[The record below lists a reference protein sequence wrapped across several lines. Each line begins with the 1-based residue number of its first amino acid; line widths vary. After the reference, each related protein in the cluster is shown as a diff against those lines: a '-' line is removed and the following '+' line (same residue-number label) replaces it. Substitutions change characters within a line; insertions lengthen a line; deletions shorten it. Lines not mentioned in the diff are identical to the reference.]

1 MHRTKLSLAIAAVIA
16 FTAPAKAVV
25 IEAQSTA
32 TQTLTSPLFGGS
44 VVVTASGPQTFT
56 LDLDA
61 GTASVTSLF
70 QGTDLPNAGA
80 PGTFLPYDL
89 YNTATTGTVVAV
101 PGGYN
106 INFELLFELKITEP
120 TFGGMTFETKQNAT
134 FFTAD
139 ASLPFAPGTVFSDQ
153 TPPDT
158 LPIFLKSD
166 PLGLLAGFGLAVG
179 DVTGTSSLR
188 TVTIN
193 SAVPEPS
200 SFALVAAGLV
210 GAAAWRFRRRNECS
224 RHRSA

>member
-1 MHRTKLSLAIAAVIA
+1 MHRMKLGLALAAVLS
-16 FTAPAKAVV
+16 FTASARAVV

-32 TQTLTSPLFGGS
+32 TQTLNSPLFGGS
-44 VVVTASGPQTFT
+44 VVVTSTGPQTFT
-56 LDLDA
+56 LDLAA

-70 QGTDLPNAGA
+70 HGTDLPNAGA

-120 TFGGMTFETKQNAT
+120 SFGGMTFETKQNAT

-139 ASLPFAPGTVFSDQ
+139 ASLPFAPGTVFSDP

-166 PLGLLAGFGLAVG
+166 PNGLLAGFGLSVG
-179 DVTGTSSLR
+179 DQTGASSLR

-200 SFALVAAGLV
+200 SIALVSAGLL
-210 GAAAWRFRRRNECS
+210 GGIAWRIRRR
-224 RHRSA
+224 RAVK

>member
-1 MHRTKLSLAIAAVIA
+1 MHCTKLGLALAAVLAIAGS
-16 FTAPAKAVV
+16 AKAVV

-44 VVVTASGPQTFT
+44 VNITASGPQTFT

-70 QGTDLPNAGA
+70 HGTDLPNAGA

-134 FFTAD
+134 FFASN
-139 ASLPFAPGTVFSDQ
+139 ASLPFAAGTVFSDP
-153 TPPDT
+153 TPPDM

-166 PLGLLAGFGLAVG
+166 PLGLLGPFGLSVG
-179 DVTGTSSLR
+179 NQTGASSLR

-200 SFALVAAGLV
+200 SIALVSAGLL
-210 GAAAWRFRRRNECS
+210 GGFAWRLRRRK
-224 RHRSA
+224 